1 MTLPWFLVALALQID
16 LQAFIK
22 AASGYAGKKLL
33 DNQLHMC
40 VRLNTS
46 MFVGLCYFM
55 WLCVCVCLRL
65 GPRLLPE
72 VEFHSLLFHYSYK
85 ATAPLHRVQSC
96 KNFFP
101 LLSSLLGPPFLFFL
115 FYGYSW
121 NGTKHLCKLIFF
133 SPFWD
138 LRQKQSW
145 TYHISNTFYINQ
157 YFFKL
162 KQLLNCWSN
171 CWSKNCWFF
180 SSSNYFIAKI
190 FSSSSGMFYLMVLH
204 SYISHQVH

>member
-133 SPFWD
+133 FSILGFKAEAELNLSHFKHLLHKPIF
-138 LRQKQSW
+138 LQVE
-145 TYHISNTFYINQ
+145 IA
-157 YFFKL
+157 FKL
-162 KQLLNCWSN
+162 L
-171 CWSKNCWFF
+171 
-180 SSSNYFIAKI
+180 
-190 FSSSSGMFYLMVLH
+190 V
-204 SYISHQVH
+204 